1 MIVKKKIL
9 KWLHKIIMEIATSD
23 DKTLDEMGKQLL
35 EIEKSL
41 ISYQYFHII
50 KDLDKFYK
58 KTWFIIEIYFI
69 I

>member
-41 ISYQYFHII
+41 ISYQYFSYN
-50 KDLDKFYK
+50 KRSG
-58 KTWFIIEIYFI
+58 
-69 I
+69 

>member
-9 KWLHKIIMEIATSD
+9 KWLHKIIMEIAASD

-41 ISYQYFHII
+41 ISYQYFSYN
-50 KDLDKFYK
+50 KRSR
-58 KTWFIIEIYFI
+58 
-69 I
+69 